1 MSIFLK
7 EAEVETWRVERER
20 QRENTIVSYVGY
32 TILIQLAMAV
42 SLGNW
47 VSRVMNKIA
56 LSRAL
61 C

>member
-1 MSIFLK
+1 M
-7 EAEVETWRVERER
+7 WRVERER